1 VGADGEVARSPWD
14 NAAVPAEDTVP
25 AAGRG
30 AADNAP
36 AGGEAAAVEPA
47 SVGAASLN
55 ADMDRPTAIGMVN
68 HLTEQ
73 MRRETGDL
81 GNRIGDA
88 IGGRGLRFAEQADP
102 KAAQLLASTGSAEAR
117 ARIMVGDLIGKAK
130 EVGLDTE
137 TALKTLIEGQKEGA
151 RDRYIRLA
159 KEVDQAGP
167 DDIHELF
174 RDELKPV
181 FQGLLK
187 DKGPFANKVEQA
199 YKMAPDDLY
208 AYAKHTL
215 ESAANQVKIDPTAAE
230 VRATPAYQEWVK
242 NYKET
247 FGDKLQKAH
256 EEAGGTTLKDLG
268 PDNTYFPLTSE
279 NTRPLMSRL
288 TPFKTRAARG
298 AFRTGL
304 GEDYSTDLEGLVQ
317 STKQIIR
324 QDGLHAG
331 LQRLID
337 SGVIKEYSGK
347 APPEIGMLHGR
358 EVKMVREPL
367 GDGRTLAIP
376 EDLHTEIKPIID
388 MTRETHGFFQKLF
401 GGMTRGLT
409 EIQLGGFTDASAHGA
424 NILAAALNRG
434 PALAWG
440 LAKRAMDDS
449 KVMDSLK
456 AWKESFSTDPFK
468 PENRK
473 YLEQALE
480 DGAVANR
487 YGRMSYTEK
496 GAELTGGKTLLQA
509 IKENPLKALHVAGP
523 FLNGPK
529 GIDIRA
535 RMAFYKALDKIAP
548 DATWGE
554 RVKFSTELGNYNTA
568 LQDSLTR
575 GAKTTGL
582 APFVVAGRTFNR
594 LGAKAWLDPAS
605 GIPGAK
611 GMTNMGL
618 RAAQMATSPYAL
630 LGAWWLAHMAITGKT
645 PTEAKANL
653 FEIEPTNDM
662 KQSAIGKLMGL
673 NEKGA
678 KITMNFPLS
687 LPIRGARALGV
698 RSLYNDTLGNNA
710 KFHEK
715 AGQVM
720 LDMGREALNTGAHP
734 FEGPPVKDVAHL
746 AGLDP
751 YITAEPPWKG
761 GRPQMASSIPEG
773 TPPNK
778 ILPEAAKSFAIGL
791 NPAIE
796 KLVGQRKNTEEYLSD
811 SLLPRFVKH
820 PFKPQKYQG
829 AR

>member
-1 VGADGEVARSPWD
+1 
-14 NAAVPAEDTVP
+14 
-25 AAGRG
+25 
-30 AADNAP
+30 
-36 AGGEAAAVEPA
+36 
-47 SVGAASLN
+47 
-55 ADMDRPTAIGMVN
+55 
-68 HLTEQ
+68 
-73 MRRETGDL
+73 
-81 GNRIGDA
+81 
-88 IGGRGLRFAEQADP
+88 
-102 KAAQLLASTGSAEAR
+102 
-117 ARIMVGDLIGKAK
+117 
-130 EVGLDTE
+130 
-137 TALKTLIEGQKEGA
+137 
-151 RDRYIRLA
+151 
-159 KEVDQAGP
+159 
-167 DDIHELF
+167 
-174 RDELKPV
+174 
-181 FQGLLK
+181 
-187 DKGPFANKVEQA
+187 
-199 YKMAPDDLY
+199 
-208 AYAKHTL
+208 
-215 ESAANQVKIDPTAAE
+215 
-230 VRATPAYQEWVK
+230 
-242 NYKET
+242 
-247 FGDKLQKAH
+247 
-256 EEAGGTTLKDLG
+256 
-268 PDNTYFPLTSE
+268 
-279 NTRPLMSRL
+279 
-288 TPFKTRAARG
+288 
-298 AFRTGL
+298 
-304 GEDYSTDLEGLVQ
+304 
-317 STKQIIR
+317 
-324 QDGLHAG
+324 
-331 LQRLID
+331 
-337 SGVIKEYSGK
+337 
-347 APPEIGMLHGR
+347 
-358 EVKMVREPL
+358 
-367 GDGRTLAIP
+367 
-376 EDLHTEIKPIID
+376 
-388 MTRETHGFFQKLF
+388 
-401 GGMTRGLT
+401 
-409 EIQLGGFTDASAHGA
+409 
-424 NILAAALNRG
+424 
-434 PALAWG
+434 
-440 LAKRAMDDS
+440 
-449 KVMDSLK
+449 
-456 AWKESFSTDPFK
+456 
-468 PENRK
+468 
-473 YLEQALE
+473 
-480 DGAVANR
+480 VANR
-487 YGRMSYTEK
+487 YGRTSYTTK
-496 GAELTGGKTLLQA
+496 GAELTGGKRL
-509 IKENPLKALHVAGP
+509 IPKGEVPDWMPLKTIAGGIQGIVNHPGEGMRGLLHSAGP

-611 GMTNMGL
+611 GMTNVGL

-662 KQSAIGKLMGL
+662 KQSAVGKLMGL

-710 KFHEK
+710 KFKEK